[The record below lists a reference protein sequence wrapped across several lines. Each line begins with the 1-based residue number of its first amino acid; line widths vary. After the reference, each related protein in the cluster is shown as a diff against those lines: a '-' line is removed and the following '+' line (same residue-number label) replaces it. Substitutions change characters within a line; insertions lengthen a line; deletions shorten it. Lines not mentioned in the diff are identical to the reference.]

1 MCELQLHRMKG
12 TCCSFS
18 STVMTQLWV
27 GATLGTVFL
36 FDIAPVISSIHGNTA
51 SNSGA
56 VRTLNPSMVFHLQ
69 PSLNISQ
76 PKPPIQGI
84 GHISG
89 RAGCFCYPGGDMSGQ
104 DNTSIGELL
113 LLTQGGRVW
122 VLEGGPG
129 KAISQAA
136 ACCIDFFDLNRVPV
150 PPMPIYDVRVS
161 DITAPALPAFCNG
174 VDLNRGKT
182 RTIACLLGASK
193 PATYGTHNTPAL
205 VYRFLLERVG
215 RSWQGV
221 ILSQCRGHVFSYATP
236 RPIAGNILSRSGPT
250 ADGREGREEEN
261 MLLMACPDESKGSF
275 HLWLQHLVAH
285 PSAVKAGCVS
295 GEIIPHTVSLNS
307 PVLSIALARAGAERV
322 EGESHSQGQ
331 GQGQGGGHGRVTLKL
346 VIATVETVLVYSI
359 RSST

>member
-1 MCELQLHRMKG
+1 MKG

-36 FDIAPVISSIHGNTA
+36 FDIAPVISSIH
-51 SNSGA
+51 SNSSNNNGA
-56 VRTLNPSMVFHLQ
+56 VRTLNPSMVFNLQ
-69 PSLNISQ
+69 PSMNISQ

-104 DNTSIGELL
+104 DNTSITELL

-129 KAISQAA
+129 KAINQAA
-136 ACCIDFFDLNRVPV
+136 ACCIDFFDLNRAPV
-150 PPMPIYDVRVS
+150 APMPIYDVRVS
-161 DITAPALPAFCNG
+161 DIAAPALPAFCNG

-193 PATYGTHNTPAL
+193 PASYGTQTAPAQ

-221 ILSQCRGHVFSYATP
+221 ILSQCRGHSFSYATP
-236 RPIAGNILSRSGPT
+236 RPIAGNISLRPL

-275 HLWLQHLVAH
+275 HLWLQHLVAL
-285 PSAVKAGCVS
+285 PGAVKAGCVS
-295 GEIIPHTVSLNS
+295 AETLPHTVSVNS
-307 PVLSIALARAGAERV
+307 PVLSIALAKVGQERGEV
-322 EGESHSQGQ
+322 EVHGSGQ
-331 GQGQGGGHGRVTLKL
+331 GPGQGGGPGRVSLRL

-359 RSST
+359 RS